1 MQRNILEYLE
11 ETVRKYPDKTAF
23 ANESMG
29 MTFLEDQIDSECRHL
44 LIHRHIEASAV
55 DCSPERGDHMRV
67 FLHIYNDRFFLIAL
81 LQQTGPD
88 G

>member
-29 MTFLEDQIDSECRHL
+29 MTFQEVSDRSEERRVGKECRL
-44 LIHRHIEASAV
+44 
-55 DCSPERGDHMRV
+55 
-67 FLHIYNDRFFLIAL
+67 
-81 LQQTGPD
+81 
-88 G
+88 